1 MIARFAATALLCLA
15 AAPAFAQTP
24 PPPTATPPSASP
36 AAVAPATPQYALVK
50 VSVVTS
56 EGTIVL
62 ALEKQRAPI
71 TTANFLRYVDQKKL
85 DGVTFYRAVK
95 VTPTIGFIQGGTS
108 NDPKRTLPPIKH
120 EPSST
125 TGVHAVDGSIAMA
138 RGAPGTAAGDFFILV
153 GDEPTMDADPKA
165 PGDNQGFAA
174 FGHVVE
180 GMDVVRHIM
189 DAAIS
194 PTKGVG
200 AMKGSMIAAP
210 IKIVSARRVD

>member
-1 MIARFAATALLCLA
+1 MIARFVASALFCLA
-15 AAPAFAQTP
+15 ALPASAQMP
-24 PPPTATPPSASP
+24 PPPPATIPPAP
-36 AAVAPATPQYALVK
+36 AAPQYMLVK
-50 VSVVTS
+50 VSLQTS

-85 DGVTFYRAVK
+85 DGVTFYRTVK

-120 EPSST
+120 EPSSS
-125 TGVHAVDGSIAMA
+125 TGIHNVDGTIAMA
-138 RGAPGTAAGDFFILV
+138 RSAPGTASGDFFILV

-165 PGDNQGFAA
+165 TGDNQGFAA

-180 GMDVVRHIM
+180 GMDVVRRIM
-189 DAAIS
+189 DAATS

-200 AMKGSMIAAP
+200 VMKGSMIAAP
-210 IKIVSARRVD
+210 IRILTARRVD

>member
-1 MIARFAATALLCLA
+1 MIARFVASALFCLA
-15 AAPAFAQTP
+15 ALPASAQMP
-24 PPPTATPPSASP
+24 PPPPATIPPAP
-36 AAVAPATPQYALVK
+36 AAPQYMLVK
-50 VSVVTS
+50 VSLQTS

-85 DGVTFYRAVK
+85 DGVTFYRTVK

-120 EPSST
+120 EPSSS
-125 TGVHAVDGSIAMA
+125 TGVHNVDGTIAMA
-138 RGAPGTAAGDFFILV
+138 RSAPGTASGDFFILV

-165 PGDNQGFAA
+165 TGDNQGFAA

-180 GMDVVRHIM
+180 GMDVVRHVM
-189 DAAIS
+189 DAATS

-200 AMKGSMIAAP
+200 VMKGSMIAAP
-210 IKIVSARRVD
+210 IKIIAARRVD

>member
-1 MIARFAATALLCLA
+1 MIARFVASALFCLA
-15 AAPAFAQTP
+15 ALPASAQMP
-24 PPPTATPPSASP
+24 PPPPATIPPAP
-36 AAVAPATPQYALVK
+36 AAPQYMLVK
-50 VSVVTS
+50 VSLQTS

-85 DGVTFYRAVK
+85 DGVTFYRTVK

-120 EPSST
+120 EPSSS
-125 TGVHAVDGSIAMA
+125 TGVHNVDGTIAMA
-138 RGAPGTAAGDFFILV
+138 RSAPGTASGDFFILV

-165 PGDNQGFAA
+165 TGDNQGFAA

-189 DAAIS
+189 DAVTS

-200 AMKGSMIAAP
+200 VMKGSMIAAP
-210 IKIVSARRVD
+210 IKIIAARRVD

>member
-1 MIARFAATALLCLA
+1 MIARLTAAALLCLA
-15 AAPAFAQTP
+15 AAPALAQP
-24 PPPTATPPSASP
+24 PIPPAAAPTAP
-36 AAVAPATPQYALVK
+36 AAPQYALVK
-50 VSVVTS
+50 VSLQTS
-56 EGTIVL
+56 EGPIVL

-85 DGVTFYRAVK
+85 DGVSFYRSVK
-95 VTPTIGFIQGGTS
+95 VTPTIGFIQGGTR

-125 TGVHAVDGSIAMA
+125 TGVHNVDGTIAMA
-138 RGAPGTAAGDFFILV
+138 RSAPGTASGDFFILV

-189 DAAIS
+189 DAATS
-194 PTKGVG
+194 ATAGAGV
-200 AMKGSMIAAP
+200 MKGSMIADP
-210 IKIVSARRVD
+210 IRIIAAKRVE

>member
-1 MIARFAATALLCLA
+1 MIARFVASALFCLA
-15 AAPAFAQTP
+15 ALPASAQMP
-24 PPPTATPPSASP
+24 PPPP
-36 AAVAPATPQYALVK
+36 AAIPTAPAAPQYALVK
-50 VSVVTS
+50 VSLQTS

-85 DGVTFYRAVK
+85 DGVTFYRTVK

-120 EPSST
+120 EPSSS
-125 TGVHAVDGSIAMA
+125 TGIHNVDGTIAMA
-138 RGAPGTAAGDFFILV
+138 RSAPGTASGDFFILV

-165 PGDNQGFAA
+165 TGDNQGFAA

-180 GMDVVRHIM
+180 GMDVVRRIM
-189 DAAIS
+189 DAATS

-200 AMKGSMIAAP
+200 VMKGSMIAAP
-210 IKIVSARRVD
+210 IRILTARRVD

>member
-1 MIARFAATALLCLA
+1 MIARFVASALFCLA
-15 AAPAFAQTP
+15 ALPASAQMP
-24 PPPTATPPSASP
+24 PPPPATIPPAP
-36 AAVAPATPQYALVK
+36 AAPQYMLVK
-50 VSVVTS
+50 VSLQTS

-85 DGVTFYRAVK
+85 DGVTFYRTVK

-120 EPSST
+120 EPSSS
-125 TGVHAVDGSIAMA
+125 TGVHNVDGTIAMA
-138 RGAPGTAAGDFFILV
+138 RSAPGTASGDFFILV

-165 PGDNQGFAA
+165 TGDNQGFAA

-180 GMDVVRHIM
+180 GMDVVRRIM
-189 DAAIS
+189 DAATS

-200 AMKGSMIAAP
+200 VMKGSMIAAP
-210 IKIVSARRVD
+210 IRILTARRVD

>member
-1 MIARFAATALLCLA
+1 MIARLIATALLCLA
-15 AAPAFAQTP
+15 AASAVAQTP
-24 PPPTATPPSASP
+24 TPPEAAPTAP
-36 AAVAPATPQYALVK
+36 AAPQYALVK
-50 VSVVTS
+50 VSLQTS
-56 EGTIVL
+56 EGPIVL

-85 DGVTFYRAVK
+85 DGVSFYRSVK
-95 VTPTIGFIQGGTS
+95 VTPTIGFIQGGTR

-125 TGVHAVDGSIAMA
+125 TGVHNVDGTIAMA
-138 RGAPGTAAGDFFILV
+138 RSAPGTASGDFFILV

-189 DAAIS
+189 DAATS
-194 PTKGVG
+194 ATAGAGV
-200 AMKGSMIAAP
+200 MKGSMIADP
-210 IKIVSARRVD
+210 IRIIAAKRVE

>member
-1 MIARFAATALLCLA
+1 MIARFVASALFCLA
-15 AAPAFAQTP
+15 ALPASAQMP
-24 PPPTATPPSASP
+24 PPPP
-36 AAVAPATPQYALVK
+36 AAIPPAPAAPQYALVK
-50 VSVVTS
+50 VNLQTS

-85 DGVTFYRAVK
+85 DGVTFYRTVK

-120 EPSST
+120 EPSSS
-125 TGVHAVDGSIAMA
+125 TGVHNVDGTIAMA
-138 RGAPGTAAGDFFILV
+138 RSAPGTASGDFFILV

-165 PGDNQGFAA
+165 TGDNQGFAA

-189 DAAIS
+189 DAATS
-194 PTKGVG
+194 PTEGIGV
-200 AMKGSMIAAP
+200 MKGSMIAAP
-210 IKIVSARRVD
+210 IRILTARRVD